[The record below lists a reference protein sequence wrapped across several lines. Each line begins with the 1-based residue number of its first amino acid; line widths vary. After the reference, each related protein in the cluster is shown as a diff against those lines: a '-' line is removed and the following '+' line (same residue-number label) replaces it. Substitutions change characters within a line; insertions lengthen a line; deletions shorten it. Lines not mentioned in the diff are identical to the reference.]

1 LWQRSWLRDEVVS
14 DELDYWKRRLAGA
27 QTRLDLP
34 TDRPRPKAQTFT
46 GERLPFQLSQ
56 SLLEELMALC
66 LNAGVTLF
74 MALLAAFKVLLCRY
88 TGQDDII
95 VGTNVANR
103 TRAEIEG
110 LIGFFV
116 NLLALRTD
124 CSGNPSFAQL
134 LERVREITLGA
145 YTHQE
150 LPFEWVVGELQP
162 ERDLSYSPLFQVVF
176 SFQNA
181 PSPALEL
188 TGLKLSLL
196 DIEMR
201 RRNSISSSIC
211 GRTSGDWRG
220 RWSTIPT
227 CLIALPPCGCYR
239 ILKDCSVALPRN
251 RMPGWTNWKY
261 YLKKR
266 ESFSISQ

>member
-1 LWQRSWLRDEVVS
+1 
-14 DELDYWKRRLAGA
+14 LDYWKRRLAGA

-56 SLLEELMALC
+56 SLLEELRALC

-124 CSGNPSFAQL
+124 CSGNPSFTQL

-196 DIEMR
+196 DIEIETAKFDLVVNMWENERGLAGSLEYNSDLFDRATAMR
-201 RRNSISSSIC
+201 MLQDFERLLS
-211 GRTSGDWRG
+211 
-220 RWSTIPT
+220 
-227 CLIALPPCGCYR
+227 
-239 ILKDCSVALPRN
+239 SVAAQPDARLDELEILPEEERVLLDQPIN
-251 RMPGWTNWKY
+251 TAELDEMF
-261 YLKKR
+261 
-266 ESFSISQ
+266 SF